1 MQQIF
6 VGKPAHNVSNDSFI
20 SQIGPFRLFPG
31 IVPPLIR
38 STSPLLAS
46 ICSDRTGPSP
56 SISPCLHKN
65 PTPITRSS
73 ILPST
78 SFSTHAQTHA
88 LLRTN
93 LSLHL
98 RPVQDPVC
106 KHKPRIYHAGRLHNL
121 TCMMDC
127 LQRMDPYLRSSN
139 TTSPTLQNVLPD
151 Y

>member
-1 MQQIF
+1 MIHSYLTS
-6 VGKPAHNVSNDSFI
+6 VHSDYS
-20 SQIGPFRLFPG
+20 PG

-38 STSPLLAS
+38 STSPLLAQYLLGS
-46 ICSDRTGPSP
+46 YRAITVDL
-56 SISPCLHKN
+56 PCLHKN

-78 SFSTHAQTHA
+78 SFSTHAQTHP

-127 LQRMDPYLRSSN
+127 LQRMDPYLRSS
-139 TTSPTLQNVLPD
+139 
-151 Y
+151 